1 MEPVSEPAILT
12 RFNGMIPSRLVKRN
26 MQPAM
31 DPLRPNPNA
40 AIIPSPATSGIASRA
55 NLPNKPTKKRIPK
68 PNIPVE
74 CKRCKKKLPSVAA
87 LIRHCIFEHHTPT
100 GWKTRAI
107 QKKDIEQYNH
117 LKRKLVC
124 GTCGVCVF
132 DTKEEVRQHMIDEHG
147 LKCHAVPDDTAVK
160 SEDESN
166 KEPEVV
172 QSKSPNAVRSNSPE
186 PAQKRSL
193 PKPNKAE
200 PRASNF
206 LREDMLSDVNNGDRM
221 EAFWRTITSK
231 TLLEWYQHEKPH
243 KCSRKGCQY
252 KFASY
257 EVREQHLRCHAE
269 NDPAPDAG
277 NDSTGGAGVGR
288 KRFTFKC
295 IRCDRKFD
303 AWKPCLAHLWHDH
316 QTDLGMLRC
325 LLCEKRFTY
334 VVHALK
340 HLNTHRPKALR
351 DVACRY
357 GCGQKFANA
366 AQRSAH
372 ESGQHRKKET
382 GRHGGEEQEIEQEK
396 LRWYSERR
404 CNICKHMFS
413 NTKILSKH
421 IKTVHLQIK
430 PFVCNV
436 CGYKCARKATLNIHI
451 RQHSGLKPLAC
462 KSCPFRTAD
471 PSALSYHERRHRLD
485 KAYRCGICGS
495 RHTQPSTLRHHMQSQ
510 HPLEYQ
516 RMKCTLCDF
525 ASINAQNLRRHQTN
539 HKAGLIKTNDEDSR
553 PEADGSAQERQGAL
567 LHGGRPGVAGV
578 SAIGRVPDNVPE
590 ISSDCFLPLESVD
603 SMVHDTG
610 GITIPAAVVTVPA
623 ALSEETQFPI

>member
-1 MEPVSEPAILT
+1 MEPVPPPILA
-12 RFNGMIPSRLVKRN
+12 RFGGKDSSPLVKRN
-26 MQPAM
+26 TQPR
-31 DPLRPNPNA
+31 LRPLGTSTNGA
-40 AIIPSPATSGIASRA
+40 TIPSPTTSGIATGASVA
-55 NLPNKPTKKRIPK
+55 NIPANKRNPK

-74 CKRCKKKLPSVAA
+74 CKRCKTTLPSAVA
-87 LIRHCIFEHHTPT
+87 LIRHCVFEHLSQP
-100 GWKTRAI
+100 GWKTRVLP
-107 QKKDIEQYNH
+107 KKEIDQYKH

-124 GTCGVCVF
+124 GTCGICMF
-132 DTKEEVRQHMIDEHG
+132 DSKEEVKQHMIDEHG
-147 LKCHAVPDDTAVK
+147 LKCPPVRDDTVART
-160 SEDESN
+160 EDELSMSVELN
-166 KEPEVV
+166 P
-172 QSKSPNAVRSNSPE
+172 SMSPHSVRSYSPE
-186 PAQKRSL
+186 SPQRRTL
-193 PKPNKAE
+193 PKPTTEGLQAT
-200 PRASNF
+200 NF
-206 LREDMLSDVNNGDRM
+206 LREEALCDETNSDRM

-231 TLLEWYQHEKPH
+231 SLLEWYQHEKPH
-243 KCSRKGCQY
+243 KCSRKGCPY

-269 NDPAPDAG
+269 NDSTPDG
-277 NDSTGGAGVGR
+277 CSNSTDGVVVR

-303 AWKPCLAHLWHDH
+303 SWKPCLAHLWHDH

-334 VVHALK
+334 VVHVLK
-340 HLNTHRPKALR
+340 HLHTHRPKALR

-366 AQRSAH
+366 AQRSVH
-372 ESGQHRKKET
+372 ETALHRRK
-382 GRHGGEEQEIEQEK
+382 GISHGEEQEQEVEQK

-471 PSALSYHERRHRLD
+471 PSALSYHERRHRLE
-485 KAYRCGICGS
+485 KAYRCQICGI
-495 RHTQPSTLRHHMQSQ
+495 RLTQPSTLRYHMQSQ
-510 HPLEYQ
+510 HPQEYQ
-516 RMKCTLCDF
+516 RMKCTLCDYT
-525 ASINAQNLRRHQTN
+525 SINAQNLRRHQAN
-539 HKAGLIKTNDEDSR
+539 HKAGLIQTNDEDSR
-553 PEADGSAQERQGAL
+553 PEADGGTRERNGAH
-567 LHGGRPGVAGV
+567 HGGRLGGGCA
-578 SAIGRVPDNVPE
+578 SSIGRAPDNVPE

-610 GITIPAAVVTVPA
+610 GITIPAAVVTLPA